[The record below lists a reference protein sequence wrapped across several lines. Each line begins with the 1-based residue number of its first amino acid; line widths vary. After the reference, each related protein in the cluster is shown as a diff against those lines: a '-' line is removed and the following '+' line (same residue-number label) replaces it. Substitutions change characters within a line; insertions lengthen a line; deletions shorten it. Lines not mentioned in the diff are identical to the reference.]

1 MARAIGVG
9 GELSKSQFSK
19 RTHGNANVRVANCLW
34 FKVACRAAG
43 GAVPAASLSLGK
55 VLPVI
60 VSAGMKALVLFSFCW
75 LRFFLSGDTLYTSQ
89 TLIWSFMDVSRLLI
103 VMNRQ

>member
-1 MARAIGVG
+1 MATQTSGLPIVFGV
-9 GELSKSQFSK
+9 
-19 RTHGNANVRVANCLW
+19 
-34 FKVACRAAG
+34 KVACRAAG

-89 TLIWSFMDVSRLLI
+89 TLIWSFMD
-103 VMNRQ
+103 NRA

>member
-1 MARAIGVG
+1 MLVVDGPCDWSRGNSRKVNFLKGRMATQTSGLPIVFGV
-9 GELSKSQFSK
+9 
-19 RTHGNANVRVANCLW
+19 
-34 FKVACRAAG
+34 KVACRAAG

-75 LRFFLSGDTLYTSQ
+75 LRFFLSGDTPP
-89 TLIWSFMDVSRLLI
+89 RH
-103 VMNRQ
+103 